1 MKFVELAGLG
11 HDEAVLRMGTDDD
24 PVMPALLAFI
34 H

>member
-24 PVMPALLAFI
+24 PVLAFI